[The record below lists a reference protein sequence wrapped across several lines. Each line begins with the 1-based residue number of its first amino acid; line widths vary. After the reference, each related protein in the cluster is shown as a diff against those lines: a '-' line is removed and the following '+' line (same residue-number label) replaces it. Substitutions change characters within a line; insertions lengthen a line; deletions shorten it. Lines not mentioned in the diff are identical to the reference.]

1 MPSEL
6 RSAASRANGAKSQGP
21 KSDATRETSSRNSLK
36 HGLTSTRR
44 VVLTGEDPDRFQ
56 QFFSGFMDVFSPAN
70 AVEEDLVQQMVAA
83 RWRTMRIWGVE
94 TGLFDDQM
102 IRQHDTIEEQFRDP
116 ASNIPLARAFRT
128 LTDESHALSLAFRYE
143 SRLHRVYQHAY
154 TTLRQLQRERQPQ
167 PTEVAPCEAA
177 PPEPPSDPVPSANAE
192 PVSFTPADPPQEKS
206 RNEPSASR
214 TLRQLRNHRALGS
227 RSKNSGTP
235 RASFGT
241 GRFLGGTPAKRA
253 PRAA

>member
-21 KSDATRETSSRNSLK
+21 KSDAGRETSSRNSLK
-36 HGLTSTRR
+36 HGFTSTRR

-56 QFFSGFMDVFSPAN
+56 QFFSGCMDVFSPAN

-94 TGLFDDQM
+94 SGLFDDQM

-128 LTDESHALSLAFRYE
+128 LTDESHSLSLAVRYE
-143 SRLHRVYQHAY
+143 SRLQRVYQHAWA
-154 TTLRQLQRERQPQ
+154 TLRELQRHRQPQ
-167 PTEVAPCEAA
+167 TTEAA
-177 PPEPPSDPVPSANAE
+177 PSEAASPEPPSDPVPSASAE
-192 PVSFTPADPPQEKS
+192 PVSFTPADPPKEKW

-214 TLRQLRNHRALGS
+214 TLRQLRNHRAIRS
-227 RSKNSGTP
+227 RSKHS
-235 RASFGT
+235 
-241 GRFLGGTPAKRA
+241 KRA

>member
-21 KSDATRETSSRNSLK
+21 KSDAGRETSSRNSLK
-36 HGLTSTRR
+36 HGFTSTRR
-44 VVLTGEDPDRFQ
+44 VVLAGEDPDRFQ

-94 TGLFDDQM
+94 SGLFDDQM

-128 LTDESHALSLAFRYE
+128 LTDESHSLSLAVRYE
-143 SRLHRVYQHAY
+143 SRLQRVYQHAWA
-154 TTLRQLQRERQPQ
+154 TLRELQRHRQPQ
-167 PTEVAPCEAA
+167 PTKAV

-192 PVSFTPADPPQEKS
+192 PVTCTPADPPREKV
-206 RNEPSASR
+206 RNEPSVVSR
-214 TLRQLRNHRALGS
+214 TLRQLRNHRAIRS
-227 RSKNSGTP
+227 RSKHS
-235 RASFGT
+235 
-241 GRFLGGTPAKRA
+241 KRA

>member
-21 KSDATRETSSRNSLK
+21 KSEAGRETSSRNSLK
-36 HGLTSTRR
+36 HGFTSTRR
-44 VVLTGEDPDRFQ
+44 VVLYGEDLDRFQ
-56 QFFSGFMDVFSPAN
+56 QFFSGFM
-70 AVEEDLVQQMVAA
+70 EEDLVQQMVAA

-128 LTDESHALSLAFRYE
+128 LTDESHSLALAFRYE

-154 TTLRQLQRERQPQ
+154 ATLRQLQRERQPQ
-167 PTEVAPCEAA
+167 PTEAP
-177 PPEPPSDPVPSANAE
+177 PPEPPGDPVPAANAE
-192 PVSFTPADPPQEKS
+192 PVSFTPADPPRENL
-206 RNEPSASR
+206 RNE
-214 TLRQLRNHRALGS
+214 RAPQGRKPPVGES
-227 RSKNSGTP
+227 PTP
-235 RASFGT
+235 RRCRYTWIASEPDRRVTAGM
-241 GRFLGGTPAKRA
+241 GAS
-253 PRAA
+253 